1 MCVCVCVVF
10 FMFIYSL
17 NIVWLLHTLKIMHII
32 ICANSGVYSRKIIY
46 MFLVYRVY
54 GLVENFNI
62 GIFSSTIN
70 VIRVK
75 LCVMVLL
82 IDLYLFTPS
91 QRPSPYFNVTA
102 ESNDI
107 NFKFDVIIRLTDLT
121 KTLTFFVL
129 FLTDTI

>member
-1 MCVCVCVVF
+1 
-10 FMFIYSL
+10 
-17 NIVWLLHTLKIMHII
+17 
-32 ICANSGVYSRKIIY
+32 
-46 MFLVYRVY
+46 MFLIGEVS

-62 GIFSSTIN
+62 GIFSGTIN
-70 VIRVK
+70 VISVK

-82 IDLYLFTPS
+82 IDLYLFIPS